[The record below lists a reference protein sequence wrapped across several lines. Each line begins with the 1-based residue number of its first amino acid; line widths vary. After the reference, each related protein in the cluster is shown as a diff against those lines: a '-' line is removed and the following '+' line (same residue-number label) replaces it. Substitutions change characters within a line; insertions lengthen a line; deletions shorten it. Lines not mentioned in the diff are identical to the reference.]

1 MNQSMNKTA
10 VFFPGIGYHCDKPLL
25 YYSRKLADEAGY
37 KTILTLDY
45 SLLGSNITGNI
56 RGDKE
61 KMQQAFYFLYEQAA
75 KQLSSVSWSDYGE
88 ILFISKSIGT
98 VIASA
103 YAQNEHI
110 SCRQILYT
118 PLRETYDFHPQNAI
132 AFLGTSDPW
141 SNIEKV
147 TDISRAQ
154 KIPLFLYPDA
164 NHSLETKD
172 TLGNIKTLQDVM
184 EKTKNYLAQF
194 RNSNI

>member
-1 MNQSMNKTA
+1 MNPSTNKLA
-10 VFFPGIGYHCDKPLL
+10 IFFPGIGYHCDKPLL

-37 KTILTLDY
+37 KSILTLDY
-45 SLLGSNITGNI
+45 SLAGSNITGNI

-61 KMQQAFYFLYEQAA
+61 KMQQAFYYLYKQAA
-75 KQLSSVSWSDYGE
+75 KQLSSVIWSDYDE
-88 ILFISKSIGT
+88 ILFVSKSIGT

-110 SCRQILYT
+110 SCHQILYT
-118 PLRETYDFHPQNAI
+118 PLYETYLFSPQNAI
-132 AFLGTSDPW
+132 AFIGTLDPW

-147 TDISRAQ
+147 TDISGEQ

-172 TLGNIKTLQDVM
+172 TLRNIKTLQDVM
-184 EKTKNYLAQF
+184 EETKRFLTP
-194 RNSNI
+194 

>member
-1 MNQSMNKTA
+1 MNPSTNKLA
-10 VFFPGIGYHCDKPLL
+10 IFFPGIGYHCDKPLL

-37 KTILTLDY
+37 KSILTLDY
-45 SLLGSNITGNI
+45 SLAGSNITGNI

-61 KMQQAFYFLYEQAA
+61 KMQQAFYYLYKQAA
-75 KQLSSVSWSDYGE
+75 KQLSSINWQDYDE
-88 ILFISKSIGT
+88 IVFISKSIGT

-103 YAQNEHI
+103 FAQQENI

-118 PLRETYDFHPQNAI
+118 PLCETYDFHPQNAI

-141 SNIEKV
+141 SDIEKV
-147 TDISRAQ
+147 TDISRTQ

-172 TLGNIKTLQDVM
+172 TLRNIKTLQDVM
-184 EKTKNYLAQF
+184 EETKRFLTP
-194 RNSNI
+194 

>member
-1 MNQSMNKTA
+1 MNPSTNKLA
-10 VFFPGIGYHCDKPLL
+10 IFFPGIGYHCDKPLL

-37 KTILTLDY
+37 KSILTLEY
-45 SLLGSNITGNI
+45 SLAGSNITGNI

-61 KMQQAFYFLYEQAA
+61 KMQQAFSYLYEQAA
-75 KQLSSVSWSDYGE
+75 KQLSSVIWSDYNE
-88 ILFISKSIGT
+88 ILFVSKSIGT

-103 YAQNEHI
+103 FAQHEKI

-118 PLRETYDFHPQNAI
+118 PLCETYDFHPQNAI

-141 SNIEKV
+141 SDIEKV
-147 TDISRAQ
+147 TDISRTQ

-172 TLGNIKTLQDVM
+172 TLRNIKTLQDVM
-184 EKTKNYLAQF
+184 EETKRFLTP
-194 RNSNI
+194 

>member
-1 MNQSMNKTA
+1 MNPSTNKLA
-10 VFFPGIGYHCDKPLL
+10 IFFPGIGYHCDKPLL

-37 KTILTLDY
+37 KSILTLDY
-45 SLLGSNITGNI
+45 SLAGSNITGNI
-56 RGDKE
+56 RGDRE
-61 KMQQAFYFLYEQAA
+61 KMQQAFSYLYAQAV
-75 KQLSSVSWSDYGE
+75 KQLSSINWQDYDE
-88 ILFISKSIGT
+88 IIFISKSIGT

-103 YAQNEHI
+103 FAQQENI

-147 TDISRAQ
+147 TDISGEQ

-172 TLGNIKTLQDVM
+172 TLRNIKTLQDVM
-184 EKTKNYLAQF
+184 EETKRFLTP
-194 RNSNI
+194 

>member
-1 MNQSMNKTA
+1 MNPSTNKLA
-10 VFFPGIGYHCDKPLL
+10 IFFPGIGYHCDKPLL

-37 KTILTLDY
+37 KSILTLDY
-45 SLLGSNITGNI
+45 SLAGSNITGNI

-61 KMQQAFYFLYEQAA
+61 KMQQAFSYLYAQAA
-75 KQLSSVSWSDYGE
+75 KQLSSVNWSDYDE
-88 ILFISKSIGT
+88 IIFISKSIGT

-103 YAQNEHI
+103 FAQHEKI

-118 PLRETYDFHPQNAI
+118 PLCETYDFRPQNAI

-147 TDISRAQ
+147 TDISGEQ

-172 TLGNIKTLQDVM
+172 TLYNIETLQDVM
-184 EKTKNYLAQF
+184 EETKRFLTP
-194 RNSNI
+194 

>member
-1 MNQSMNKTA
+1 MNPSTNKLA
-10 VFFPGIGYHCDKPLL
+10 IFFPGIGYHCDKPLL

-37 KTILTLDY
+37 KSILTLDY
-45 SLLGSNITGNI
+45 SLAGSNITGNI
-56 RGDKE
+56 RGDRE
-61 KMQQAFYFLYEQAA
+61 KMQQAFSYLYEQAV
-75 KQLSSVSWSDYGE
+75 KQLSSINWQDYDE
-88 ILFISKSIGT
+88 IIFISKSIGT

-103 YAQNEHI
+103 FAQQENI

-147 TDISRAQ
+147 TDISGEQ

-172 TLGNIKTLQDVM
+172 TLRNIKTLQDVM
-184 EKTKNYLAQF
+184 EETKRFLTP
-194 RNSNI
+194 

>member
-1 MNQSMNKTA
+1 MNPSTNKLA
-10 VFFPGIGYHCDKPLL
+10 IFFPGIGYHCDKPLL

-37 KTILTLDY
+37 KSILTLEY
-45 SLLGSNITGNI
+45 SLSGSNITGNI

-61 KMQQAFYFLYEQAA
+61 KMQQAFSYLYEQAA
-75 KQLSSVSWSDYGE
+75 KQLSSVIWSDYNE
-88 ILFISKSIGT
+88 ILFVSKSIGT

-103 YAQNEHI
+103 FAQHEKI

-118 PLRETYDFHPQNAI
+118 PLCETYDFHPQNAI

-141 SNIEKV
+141 SDIEKV
-147 TDISRAQ
+147 TDISGEQ

-172 TLGNIKTLQDVM
+172 TLRNIKTLQDVM
-184 EKTKNYLAQF
+184 EETKRFLTP
-194 RNSNI
+194 

>member
-1 MNQSMNKTA
+1 MNPSTNKLA
-10 VFFPGIGYHCDKPLL
+10 IFFPGIGYHCDKPLL

-37 KTILTLDY
+37 KSILTLDY
-45 SLLGSNITGNI
+45 SLAGSNITGNI

-61 KMQQAFYFLYEQAA
+61 NMRQAFSYLYEQAV
-75 KQLSSVSWSDYGE
+75 KQLSSVNWSDYDE
-88 ILFISKSIGT
+88 IIFISKSIGT

-103 YAQNEHI
+103 FAQQENI

-147 TDISRAQ
+147 TDISGEQ

-172 TLGNIKTLQDVM
+172 TLRNIKTLQDVM
-184 EKTKNYLAQF
+184 EETKRFLTP
-194 RNSNI
+194 

>member
-1 MNQSMNKTA
+1 MNPSTNKLA
-10 VFFPGIGYHCDKPLL
+10 IFFPGIGYHCDKPLL

-37 KTILTLDY
+37 KSILTLEY
-45 SLLGSNITGNI
+45 SLAGSNITGNI

-61 KMQQAFYFLYEQAA
+61 KMQQAFSYLYEQAA
-75 KQLSSVSWSDYGE
+75 KQLSSINWQDYDE
-88 ILFISKSIGT
+88 IVFISKSIGT
-98 VIASA
+98 VIASVF
-103 YAQNEHI
+103 AQHEKI

-132 AFLGTSDPW
+132 AFIGTLDPW

-147 TDISRAQ
+147 TSISRVQ

-172 TLGNIKTLQDVM
+172 TLRNIKTLQDVM
-184 EKTKNYLAQF
+184 EETKRFLTP
-194 RNSNI
+194 

>member
-1 MNQSMNKTA
+1 MNPSTNKLA
-10 VFFPGIGYHCDKPLL
+10 IFFPGIGYHCDKPLL

-37 KTILTLDY
+37 KSILTLEY
-45 SLLGSNITGNI
+45 SLAGSNITGNI

-61 KMQQAFYFLYEQAA
+61 KMQQAFSYLYEHAA
-75 KQLSSVSWSDYGE
+75 KQLSSVIWSDYNE
-88 ILFISKSIGT
+88 ILFVSKSIGT

-103 YAQNEHI
+103 FAQHEKI

-118 PLRETYDFHPQNAI
+118 PLCETYDFHPQNAI

-141 SNIEKV
+141 SDIEKV
-147 TDISRAQ
+147 TDISGEQ

-172 TLGNIKTLQDVM
+172 TLRNIKTLQDVM
-184 EKTKNYLAQF
+184 EETKRFLTP
-194 RNSNI
+194 